1 MEKTSSLNCLAMT
14 YNILIRTCSALYFDN
29 ANLRDLF
36 SSDLCDEVNLKI
48 LTIEIKVRKLLPIVE
63 SQRLYLLRAFPTRF
77 SINKGFHFS
86 PTALAKSVK
95 WVLFKIHNS
104 IYFPAILP
112 QAMTEITVRTLNRFE
127 IPGNIIVFA
136 SERLCMAL
144 WHKSRQPNVEEKNKR
159 RCKLH
164 SRGVFLLWPISTCY
178 HPE

>member
-1 MEKTSSLNCLAMT
+1 MWRGQFKNP
-14 YNILIRTCSALYFDN
+14 F
-29 ANLRDLF
+29 
-36 SSDLCDEVNLKI
+36 
-48 LTIEIKVRKLLPIVE
+48 TIEIKVRKLLPIVE

-112 QAMTEITVRTLNRFE
+112 QAMTEITVRTLNRSE
-127 IPGNIIVFA
+127 VPGNIIVFA

-144 WHKSRQPNVEEKNKR
+144 WHKSRQPNVEEKTNDDAS
-159 RCKLH
+159 CIVE
-164 SRGVFLLWPISTCY
+164 VFSYFDRFQHVIIRSNH

>member
-1 MEKTSSLNCLAMT
+1 MWRGQFKNP
-14 YNILIRTCSALYFDN
+14 F
-29 ANLRDLF
+29 
-36 SSDLCDEVNLKI
+36 
-48 LTIEIKVRKLLPIVE
+48 TIEIKVRKLLPIVE

-127 IPGNIIVFA
+127 VPGRFEVPLIVFA